1 MAKKDELLRT
11 ASTPRRSERKHTT
24 HNTHNTP
31 MAPAF
36 GRHCVGTD
44 ADPSKRTAPSRSK
57 ETRAEPCARRYGRHP
72 LRPFRLGPAV
82 PGRGRL
88 SEPPMPLEKSAK
100 QRHWHAESTFGRRKG
115 CRSPVLH
122 FAAHTVFV
130 EDLRPRPLA
139 AQKDHDESGAARV
152 RKPRHS
158 PHAAPRLPNPIMKE
172 PARGLTDRNA
182 AAARLAQMT
191 ALRRKGVAGTQ
202 VIDSRRVPSRR
213 KPLSPRTTMPRPNR
227 GKRVRMEKR
236 RSMRYRGVHHS

>member
-1 MAKKDELLRT
+1 MQKRFAGRRPFIRTGRRHRHFVNSHRNRRPKPGCQRGFWNDRQPLPDGRIRRFSMAKKDELLRT
-11 ASTPRRSERKHTT
+11 ASTPRRSERKHT
-24 HNTHNTP
+24 THNTP

-44 ADPSKRTAPSRSK
+44 ADPSKRTAPSRSQ

-88 SEPPMPLEKSAK
+88 SEPPLPLAKSAK
-100 QRHWHAESTFGRRKG
+100 QRRWHAESTFGRRKG

-152 RKPRHS
+152 IPYSLGSDGNTWVFGFSNISGLLSKCSR
-158 PHAAPRLPNPIMKE
+158 NPLISK
-172 PARGLTDRNA
+172 
-182 AAARLAQMT
+182 
-191 ALRRKGVAGTQ
+191 
-202 VIDSRRVPSRR
+202 
-213 KPLSPRTTMPRPNR
+213 
-227 GKRVRMEKR
+227 
-236 RSMRYRGVHHS
+236 